1 MKPRQRTSSSSS
13 RRNGVAPS
21 ARRRMLVVS
30 CVLAAASLGLVA
42 RAFDMQVV
50 RKDFYQNQADAR
62 ILREVPIAVS
72 RGTIFD
78 RNGEPLAVS
87 TPVVSIWANPAEVL
101 DNEDKLPALAKA
113 IGMDP
118 DALKQYLAQRSER
131 EFVYL
136 KRQMSPDAAQVVLDL
151 GVDRKSVV

>member
-1 MKPRQRTSSSSS
+1 MKARPRPSPASSS
-13 RRNGVAPS
+13 RRRVAAPS
-21 ARRRMLVVS
+21 SRRRMLLVAG
-30 CVLAAASLGLVA
+30 VLSLASLALVA

-72 RGTIFD
+72 RDTIFD

-101 DNEDKLPALAKA
+101 DNEDKLPALARA
-113 IGMDP
+113 IGMDA
-118 DALKQYLAQRSER
+118 DALKQYLAQRS
-131 EFVYL
+131 
-136 KRQMSPDAAQVVLDL
+136 
-151 GVDRKSVV
+151 